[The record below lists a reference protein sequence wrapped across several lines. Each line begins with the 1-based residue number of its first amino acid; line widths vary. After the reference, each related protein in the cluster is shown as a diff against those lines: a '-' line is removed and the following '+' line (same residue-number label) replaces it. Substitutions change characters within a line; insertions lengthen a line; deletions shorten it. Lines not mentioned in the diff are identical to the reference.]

1 MWFIYSYMCIR
12 TPLQVCWSMKWCYEV
27 NCIQVSVVVLK
38 TPLDFIWTIE
48 DRYGGTQGSTL
59 RRDTPRE
66 DLVYHISYCI
76 YPIVKPYEV
85 DLVV

>member
-1 MWFIYSYMCIR
+1 
-12 TPLQVCWSMKWCYEV
+12 
-27 NCIQVSVVVLK
+27 VSVVVLK

-48 DRYGGTQGSTL
+48 DRYGGTQGSII
-59 RRDTPRE
+59 RRDTSTSTLRT
-66 DLVYHISYCI
+66 DLVYHIPGSK